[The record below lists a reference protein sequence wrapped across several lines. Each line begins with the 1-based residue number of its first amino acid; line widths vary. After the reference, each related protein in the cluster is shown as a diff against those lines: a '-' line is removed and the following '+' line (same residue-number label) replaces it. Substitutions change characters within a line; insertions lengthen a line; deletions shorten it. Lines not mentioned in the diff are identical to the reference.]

1 MKPITHQFTL
11 FDYNSMRHKTKVP
24 ISRERIEAAK
34 KAFNSG
40 DYTTSASHLRDIRE
54 SLERYE
60 QRINSRNNG

>member
-11 FDYNSMRHKTKVP
+11 FDYNSMRPKTKVP

-40 DYTTSASHLRDIRE
+40 DYSTSAAHLRDIRE

-60 QRINSRNNG
+60 QRLNSKNNG